1 MFQNMATLFL
11 LILDIHYRHQK
22 AADMFWVGYRKTP
35 PWDLWVMIAVDK
47 LIIPF
52 YNLYAAVCTT
62 SVLWSKQLVFC
73 GKRKINCS
81 ICRSKLI
88 EVDLGINYDFKIF
101 RVKFLI
107 LMKWAILIYTMKKY
121 QVWLLLCL
129 SKRKIIAA
137 LLWQFKRAAKRP
149 V

>member
-1 MFQNMATLFL
+1 MQCFKIWRHYFCWYPLPTSKSSRYVLSWVQENPTLRSL
-11 LILDIHYRHQK
+11 SD
-22 AADMFWVGYRKTP
+22 DCG
-35 PWDLWVMIAVDK
+35 DK